1 MEVLAIVTLK
11 AEVFLCRVHRTKSM
25 SDLVERLARTFYE
38 AGAEYWAQHNQTLP
52 KWKDVYPET
61 KDALFVQMRAVRTIV
76 LEEAAKVAEGLYQQG
91 QIGGDIAAAIRKLGE
106 E

>member
-1 MEVLAIVTLK
+1 MITPEQIPDEVMAAFNDAWFNQGLTTRECLAAAITLVRK
-11 AEVFLCRVHRTKSM
+11 AT
-25 SDLVERLARTFYE
+25 
-38 AGAEYWAQHNQTLP
+38 
-52 KWKDVYPET
+52 
-61 KDALFVQMRAVRTIV
+61 